1 MPGLKK
7 RKDQRMSITFQN
19 VKFGLKENDELKYL
33 SEIVVDGEN
42 VSYQL
47 SERGQV
53 WPNNEAVVLIQILR
67 KAEPD
72 KEFLVLNGDE

>member
-1 MPGLKK
+1 
-7 RKDQRMSITFQN
+7 MSITFQN

-33 SEIVVDGEN
+33 SGIVVGGEN

-47 SERGQV
+47 SEEGQV
-53 WPNNEAVVLIQILR
+53 WPNNEAVELIQILR

-72 KEFLVLNGDE
+72 KDFLVLNADE

>member
-1 MPGLKK
+1 
-7 RKDQRMSITFQN
+7 MSITFQN

-47 SERGQV
+47 SGQGQV

-72 KEFLVLNGDE
+72 KDFLVIDADA

>member
-1 MPGLKK
+1 
-7 RKDQRMSITFQN
+7 MSITFQN

-47 SERGQV
+47 SEQGQV

-72 KEFLVLNGDE
+72 KEFLVVDADA

>member
-1 MPGLKK
+1 
-7 RKDQRMSITFQN
+7 MSITFQN

-33 SEIVVDGEN
+33 SEIAVDGEN

-47 SERGQV
+47 SEQGQV

-67 KAEPD
+67 RAEPD
-72 KEFLVLNGDE
+72 KEFLVVDADA

>member
-1 MPGLKK
+1 
-7 RKDQRMSITFQN
+7 MSITFQN

-47 SERGQV
+47 SGEGQV

-72 KEFLVLNGDE
+72 KEFIVLDADA

>member
-1 MPGLKK
+1 
-7 RKDQRMSITFQN
+7 MSITFQN

-47 SERGQV
+47 SGEGQV
-53 WPNNEAVVLIQILR
+53 FPNNEAVVLIQILR

-72 KEFLVLNGDE
+72 KEFLVIDADA

>member
-47 SERGQV
+47 SEEGQV
-53 WPNNEAVVLIQILR
+53 WPNNEAAVLIQILR

-72 KEFLVLNGDE
+72 KEFLVIDADA

>member
-1 MPGLKK
+1 
-7 RKDQRMSITFQN
+7 MSITFQN

-42 VSYQL
+42 VSYRL
-47 SERGQV
+47 SEEDQV
-53 WPNNEAVVLIQILR
+53 FPNNEAVELIQILR

-72 KEFLVLNGDE
+72 KDFLVLNADE

>member
-1 MPGLKK
+1 
-7 RKDQRMSITFQN
+7 MSITFQN
-19 VKFGLKENDELKYL
+19 IKFGLEENGELKYL

-47 SERGQV
+47 SGQGQV
-53 WPNNEAVVLIQILR
+53 WPNNEAVELIQVLR

-72 KEFLVLNGDE
+72 KEFLVLNAD